1 MTARKAIVCGMGLA
15 ASMMLVANAE
25 AQYPYAYP
33 YSPAY
38 PPSVL
43 PYIPGAA
50 PPAPQ
55 AWSYDPYTSGIG
67 PCPQRRS
74 GSDPPCS
81 EQMPPTYGQPSFWPV
96 R

>member
-1 MTARKAIVCGMGLA
+1 MAARTSIAFGTVLVVGMT
-15 ASMMLVANAE
+15 LVASAE
-25 AQYPYAYP
+25 AQYPYP

-38 PPSVL
+38 PPSIL
-43 PYIPGAA
+43 PYIPGQV

-55 AWSYDPYTSGIG
+55 AWSYDPYTSGLG

-81 EQMPPTYGQPSFWPV
+81 ELMPPTFGQPSYWPV